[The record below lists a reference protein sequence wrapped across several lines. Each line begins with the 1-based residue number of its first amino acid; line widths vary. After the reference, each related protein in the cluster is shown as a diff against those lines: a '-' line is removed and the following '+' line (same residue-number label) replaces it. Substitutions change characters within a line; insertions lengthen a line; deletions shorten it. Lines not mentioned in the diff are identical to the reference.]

1 MYRFFKRNREA
12 VKKYLLIFFLSIV
25 SIGMVITLAPI
36 PSGDTMRGDS
46 NVLASLGRVNVTT
59 QELQQ
64 NIHTRFQNSP
74 LGSDARL
81 VPLVASSVL
90 DDMVL
95 QIALMNQAARIGLE
109 VSDLELR
116 QSLQALPWL
125 YPNGT
130 FVGMDQYQN
139 VIYQQTGLSV
149 PQFEDQVREGLVQ
162 EKLRSVVTDG
172 CKLLPRKSGRSSCGG
187 MPRRRLLTSF
197 SIPASSSRLCR

>member
-36 PSGDTMRGDS
+36 PSGDTIRADS

-74 LGSDARL
+74 LGSDPRL
-81 VPLVASSVL
+81 VPLVASNVL

-95 QIALMNQAARIGLE
+95 RLALMNQAARMGLE

-116 QSLQALPWL
+116 QSLQAIPWL
-125 YPNGT
+125 YPNGA
-130 FVGMDQYQN
+130 FVGMNQYQD
-139 VIYQQTGLSV
+139 VIYQQTGMSV
-149 PQFEDQVREGLVQ
+149 PQFEEQIRESLAQ
-162 EKLRSVVTDG
+162 EKLRSVVTDAVQVT
-172 CKLLPRKSGRSSCGG
+172 PQEVSEEFH
-187 MPRRRLLTSF
+187 RRNGKAKIAYVLFDPSQFL
-197 SIPASSSRLCR
+197 